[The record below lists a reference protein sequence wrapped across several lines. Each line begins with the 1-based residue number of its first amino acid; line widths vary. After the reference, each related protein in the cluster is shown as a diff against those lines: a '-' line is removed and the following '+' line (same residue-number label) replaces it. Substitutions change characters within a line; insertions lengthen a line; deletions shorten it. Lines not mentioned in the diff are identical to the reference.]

1 MKKLVSMMLAVLLAC
16 LLPLAGMAEK
26 TGLPDLT
33 GRWSDPAFDRA
44 NIEIMRDFEA
54 WSGDLMGEEASGQR
68 RENRTSGGAWE
79 GSFHADGRR
88 NAEMGGFLSAC
99 GRGNE
104 AYPRYGSGA
113 FSAGTG

>member
-54 WSGDLMGEEASGQR
+54 WSGDLMGEKASGQYIICMTWSNSADSFDSYR
-68 RENRTSGGAWE
+68 MVAREDGGGIAYDN
-79 GSFHADGRR
+79 GLYIRF
-88 NAEMGGFLSAC
+88 NAEDGKEGWK
-99 GRGNE
+99 
-104 AYPRYGSGA
+104 
-113 FSAGTG
+113 T